1 MTRFETITLAIFD
14 LLEAFI
20 VCMFIAA
27 VLVWAAKFSGA
38 L

>member
-27 VLVWAAKFSGA
+27 VLVWAGVATGA